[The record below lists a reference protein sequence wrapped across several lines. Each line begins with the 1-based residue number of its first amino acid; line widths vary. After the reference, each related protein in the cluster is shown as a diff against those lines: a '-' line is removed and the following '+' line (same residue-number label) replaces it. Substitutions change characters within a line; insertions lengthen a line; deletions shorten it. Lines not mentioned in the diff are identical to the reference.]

1 MFSNLTSVA
10 QSGKS
15 KQLTASALVATIGA
29 QGGVG
34 VVNAIIVSSHTSGTI
49 KLWDNTAASGTI
61 LVDTYTYGA
70 GSSIIPLYGP
80 TFVKGLYAD
89 MNGTTQ
95 SITIVYNI

>member
-10 QSGKS
+10 PSGKF
-15 KQLTASALVATIGA
+15 KQLSASALIATIGA

-34 VVNAIIVSSHTSGTI
+34 VVNAIIVSSHTNGTI
-49 KLWDNTAASGTI
+49 KLWDNTAASGNI
-61 LVDTYTYGA
+61 LVDTYAYAA
-70 GSSIIPLYGP
+70 GSQVIPLWGP

-95 SITIVYNI
+95 SITIVYNT